1 MSKEIRV
8 LLVDDEVSFTQT
20 MAYWFESKGYAV
32 DVANDGRAALEKIK
46 KQTPDIMFL
55 DLNMPLMDGV
65 ETLRELRK
73 INKELPVIVIS
84 AYLDDQKTMMDI
96 REQGIS
102 GVFYKGKDFD
112 KCLVLVETALR
123 THKSLKKE

>member
-1 MSKEIRV
+1 MNKDIRV

-20 MAYWFESKGYAV
+20 MAFWFQSKGYAV
-32 DVANDGRAALEKIK
+32 DVANDGKAALEIIRKNA
-46 KQTPDIMFL
+46 PDIMFL
-55 DLNMPLMDGV
+55 DLNMPVMDGV
-65 ETLRELRK
+65 ATLRELRK
-73 INKELPVIVIS
+73 INRELPVIIIS

>member
-1 MSKEIRV
+1 MNKDIRV

-32 DVANDGRAALEKIK
+32 DVANDGKAALEKIAK
-46 KQTPDIMFL
+46 HTPDIMFL
-55 DLNMPLMDGV
+55 DLNMPVMDGV
-65 ETLRELRK
+65 ATLRELRK
-73 INKELPVIVIS
+73 INKELPVIIIS

-123 THKSLKKE
+123 THKNLKK

>member
-1 MSKEIRV
+1 MNKDIRV

-20 MAYWFESKGYAV
+20 MAYWFSSKGYAV
-32 DVANDGRAALEKIK
+32 DVANDGKAALEQIK
-46 KQTPDIMFL
+46 KQAPDIMFL
-55 DLNMPLMDGV
+55 DLNMPVMDGV
-65 ETLRELRK
+65 ATLRELRTF
-73 INKELPVIVIS
+73 NKELPVIIIS

-123 THKSLKKE
+123 THKNLKK